1 MENNLVELKYDKVI
15 EFFEKFKQ
23 KYKEEYK
30 NNNVKRTYVGHNYT
44 SLIIGLFMALVP
56 IGLALFMDD
65 IMSAIRNSIS
75 TATGTT
81 VQVDSSARVAPHI
94 SDKLIHTW
102 ILPVILII
110 GMAYL
115 LKGVIDFMKGG
126 YEVEVTY
133 TEKEYYAKIKPKMLD
148 ELRYKLYS
156 SITDN
161 MLIFDSNGLIIAP
174 NLSTNGNKKIFG
186 EIERELKM
194 SGKQFSKS

>member
-1 MENNLVELKYDKVI
+1 MENNLVELKYDKVN
-15 EFFEKFKQ
+15 EYFEKFKQ
-23 KYKEEYK
+23 KYKDEYK

-56 IGLALFMDD
+56 LGLALFMDD

-75 TATGTT
+75 TGTGTT
-81 VQVDSSARVAPHI
+81 VQVDSNASAIPNI

-110 GMAYL
+110 GMVYL

-148 ELRYKLYS
+148 ELRDKLYS

-161 MLIFDSNGLIIAP
+161 MLIFDSNGLIVVP

-194 SGKQFSKS
+194 REKQFSKS

>member
-1 MENNLVELKYDKVI
+1 
-15 EFFEKFKQ
+15 
-23 KYKEEYK
+23 
-30 NNNVKRTYVGHNYT
+30 
-44 SLIIGLFMALVP
+44 MALVP

-133 TEKEYYAKIKPKMLD
+133 TEKEYYAK
-148 ELRYKLYS
+148 
-156 SITDN
+156 
-161 MLIFDSNGLIIAP
+161 
-174 NLSTNGNKKIFG
+174 LSRKC
-186 EIERELKM
+186 
-194 SGKQFSKS
+194 

>member
-110 GMAYL
+110 
-115 LKGVIDFMKGG
+115 
-126 YEVEVTY
+126 
-133 TEKEYYAKIKPKMLD
+133 
-148 ELRYKLYS
+148 
-156 SITDN
+156 
-161 MLIFDSNGLIIAP
+161 
-174 NLSTNGNKKIFG
+174 
-186 EIERELKM
+186 
-194 SGKQFSKS
+194 

>member
-133 TEKEYYAKIKPKMLD
+133 TEK
-148 ELRYKLYS
+148 
-156 SITDN
+156 SIMQN
-161 MLIFDSNGLIIAP
+161 
-174 NLSTNGNKKIFG
+174 
-186 EIERELKM
+186 
-194 SGKQFSKS
+194 

>member
-1 MENNLVELKYDKVI
+1 MENNLVELKYDKVN
-15 EFFEKFKQ
+15 EYFEKFKQ
-23 KYKEEYK
+23 KYK

-56 IGLALFMDD
+56 LGLALFMDD

-75 TATGTT
+75 TGTGTT
-81 VQVDSSARVAPHI
+81 VQVDSNASAIPNI

-110 GMAYL
+110 GMVYL

-148 ELRYKLYS
+148 ELRDKLYS

-161 MLIFDSNGLIIAP
+161 MLIFDSNGLIVAP

-194 SGKQFSKS
+194 REKQFSKS

>member
-1 MENNLVELKYDKVI
+1 MENNLVELKYDKVN
-15 EFFEKFKQ
+15 EYFEKFKQ
-23 KYKEEYK
+23 KYKDEYK

-44 SLIIGLFMALVP
+44 SLIIGLFIALVP
-56 IGLALFMDD
+56 LGLALFMDD

-75 TATGTT
+75 TGTGTT
-81 VQVDSSARVAPHI
+81 VQVDSNASAIPNI

-110 GMAYL
+110 GMVYL

-148 ELRYKLYS
+148 ELRDKLYS

-161 MLIFDSNGLIIAP
+161 MLIFDTNGLIVAP
-174 NLSTNGNKKIFG
+174 NLRTNGNKKIFG
-186 EIERELKM
+186 EIERELK
-194 SGKQFSKS
+194 KLDK